1 MERLSRPVVHKQPPP
16 ISNFLPDLTLSMRSP
31 RNLSK
36 DNYSP
41 LAKKVGELENSMSDE
56 EKTKERFESKREEAN
71 MTLGDTS
78 LMKNSQSGIN
88 LNNTLNAGRK
98 SPNR

>member
-1 MERLSRPVVHKQPPP
+1 
-16 ISNFLPDLTLSMRSP
+16 
-31 RNLSK
+31 
-36 DNYSP
+36 
-41 LAKKVGELENSMSDE
+41 MSDE

-88 LNNTLNAGRK
+88 LNKTLNAGRK